1 MPISRTWLAIAAL
14 PLLAGCEHDLV
25 DMGGHPASTW
35 GEANRQT
42 MAAQVIDPD
51 PQYEFLDPATS
62 ADHAARAIERY
73 RKGTVTKPERTSST
87 AGSGG
92 N

>member
-1 MPISRTWLAIAAL
+1 MPISRTWLAIAVL
-14 PLLAGCEHDLV
+14 PMLAACEHDLV